1 MASTRSRS
9 KRSQKSS
16 EKENSALSNSSQS
29 TKFPRESLF
38 DFNDSDEEQFDVKST
53 KRSFRVKKGSNS
65 DTGIKCKKDLKGSK
79 KRAPKSVAEGS
90 KAKGNAHQK
99 QEKNTSS
106 VHKDDLAV
114 SSSIY
119 QTETSDLP
127 EKKYNRHIDNSIETN
142 EGFVCDKE
150 FQHNKD
156 DKNEKLDGS
165 STTKGEMFCMTKL
178 TDNLDREPK
187 GIVFKSDLA
196 NTEYACIELHGND
209 KIDIEKKASNKCPL
223 CLKNFPASSTDY
235 EMNMHVNECL
245 DGENGNDN
253 ARSIANTLKIT
264 NTEGNGVSIA
274 EMDGK
279 AISDEKMAKIL
290 QEREDEKAVE
300 ENLTSNLHFCAIC
313 QKDLNCLSTA
323 SRLIHL
329 NKCADVSEKET
340 ESIRKAEIKSAKENS
355 KQFECIIC
363 GLLFSTMQV
372 CTNFGILLLASVF
385 RC

>member
-1 MASTRSRS
+1 MTSTRSRS

-65 DTGIKCKKDLKGSK
+65 DTGIKCKKDLKGIK

-127 EKKYNRHIDNSIETN
+127 EKKYNRHIDISIETN
-142 EGFVCDKE
+142 EDFVCDKE

-165 STTKGEMFCMTKL
+165 STTKREMFCLTTS
-178 TDNLDREPK
+178 TDNWDREPK
-187 GIVFKSDLA
+187 RIVFKSDLA

-209 KIDIEKKASNKCPL
+209 KIDIEKKASNNCPL
-223 CLKNFPASSTDY
+223 CLKNFPASSSDY
-235 EMNMHVNECL
+235 EMNMHVNACL

-253 ARSIANTLKIT
+253 ARSIANTLK
-264 NTEGNGVSIA
+264 
-274 EMDGK
+274 MDGK
-279 AISDEKMAKIL
+279 EISDEKMAKIL

-363 GLLFSTMQV
+363 GLLFSTIQV